1 VWIMGSIKILK
12 SVTIQ
17 GLALLLHFPE
27 LGTILVVPTLS
38 FTLLTDLLRYFP
50 TVLRFL
56 VCFCALRFLVC
67 FRA

>member
-1 VWIMGSIKILK
+1 MWMMGSIKILK

-17 GLALLLHFPE
+17 GFALLLHLPE
-27 LGTILVVPTLS
+27 LGTILVVPTMA

-56 VCFCALRFLVC
+56 VCF
-67 FRA
+67 

>member
-1 VWIMGSIKILK
+1 MGSIKILK

-17 GLALLLHFPE
+17 GFALLLHLPE
-27 LGTILVVPTLS
+27 LGTILVVPTMA

-56 VCFCALRFLVC
+56 VCF
-67 FRA
+67 